1 MRSAESIAGTA
12 AMGSGECHISS
23 IVVHARPAALVSVSA
38 AIAALAGAEVHAVDP
53 SGKLVVVVTTDSEG
67 TIGDHLG
74 AIGAM
79 KGVLA
84 ASLVFHAIEPAQD
97 HKGGWP

>member
-12 AMGSGECHISS
+12 AIRAGECHISS
-23 IVVHARPAALVSVSA
+23 IVVHARPSALDAVSA
-38 AIAALAGAEVHAVDP
+38 AIAGLAGAEVHAVDP

-74 AIGAM
+74 AINAM
-79 KGVLA
+79 AGVLT
-84 ASLVFHAIEPAQD
+84 ASLVFHAVEQIQT
-97 HKGGWP
+97 